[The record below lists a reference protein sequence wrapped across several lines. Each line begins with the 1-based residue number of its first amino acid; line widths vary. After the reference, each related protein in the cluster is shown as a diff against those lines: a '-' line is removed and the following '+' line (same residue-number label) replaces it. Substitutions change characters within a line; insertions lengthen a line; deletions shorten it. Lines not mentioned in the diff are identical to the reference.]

1 MKKIFFLAIIII
13 LITISACNSGANSSE
28 SIVGSW
34 KEYRA
39 DSSDDYGLGEYRFR
53 SDGSGVFIVYGYT
66 NTQKV
71 PFLWEKT
78 GSNSYKLNMNNSSS
92 YLEINN
98 GLLVESGSL
107 YGTIVYK
114 KQ

>member
-1 MKKIFFLAIIII
+1 MAVIIISI
-13 LITISACNSGANSSE
+13 ALSACSTSSNE

-39 DSSDDYGLGEYRFR
+39 DSSDDYGLGEYTFR
-53 SDGSGVFIVYGYT
+53 SDGSGVFTVYGYT

-78 GSNSYKLNMNNSSS
+78 ESNTYRLQMNNSSS
-92 YLEINN
+92 YLEVNN
-98 GLLVESGSL
+98 GLLVEKGSL

-114 KQ
+114 KR

>member
-1 MKKIFFLAIIII
+1 MKKICFWVIMIIS
-13 LITISACNSGANSSE
+13 ITIGACNSGTSNND

-39 DSSDDYGLGEYRFR
+39 DSNDDYGLGEYRFR

-92 YLEINN
+92 YLEVNN